1 MAACDTVFLFDL
13 PVGICLE
20 GAISRQ
26 GKERYDL
33 PWCDTELDPKFRQE
47 IVAFPEKNLP
57 GIYALIDKYRDG
69 RDVLIFHSR
78 AEADSL
84 LETISSDMKTEDGYV

>member
-33 PWCDTELDPKFRQE
+33 PRCDTELDLKLRRE
-47 IVAFPEKNLP
+47 IEAFPEKNLP

-69 RDVLIFHSR
+69 RNVVIFHSR